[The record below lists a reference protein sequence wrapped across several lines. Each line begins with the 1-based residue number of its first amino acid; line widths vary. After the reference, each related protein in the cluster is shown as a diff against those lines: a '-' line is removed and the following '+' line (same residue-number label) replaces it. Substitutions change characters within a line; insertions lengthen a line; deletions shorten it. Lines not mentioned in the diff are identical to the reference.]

1 MPVHQRHTKMI
12 PVQVTTT
19 VMQEQETYTIT
30 FTKEEYKLFKGG
42 LGRVS
47 HHHLTQ
53 AGMNDDQATLI
64 NNLYFDN
71 LTLGKS

>member
-1 MPVHQRHTKMI
+1 MI

-30 FTKEEYKLFKGG
+30 FTKEEYKLLKGG
-42 LGRVS
+42 LGKVS
-47 HHHLTQ
+47 QNHLTQ
-53 AGMNDDQATLI
+53 AGMSDNQATLI

-71 LTLGKS
+71 LT